1 MGLIN
6 RFDLTRII
14 REYHTPYF
22 FETGTWKGDAV
33 AYALESPFTKIIS
46 IEIIP
51 EIAIEAGKRFLSTD
65 KVKIIEGNSVDV
77 MAKELPKLNGNC
89 VFWLD
94 AHFPGADAGM
104 TDYDAI
110 EDEETRLP
118 LAKEVEI
125 IKTTRAGFNDVL
137 IIDDLRIYEDGPYQ
151 NGLVPPNAM
160 PGGARSISF
169 VYQYFET
176 THYIFKSFL
185 DEGYILLFPK
195 KSYNR
200 NHFKLSGLF
209 KKKPVVADH
218 YLLDKN

>member
-33 AYALESPFTKIIS
+33 AYALKSPFAKIIS
-46 IEIIP
+46 TEIIP
-51 EIAIEAGKRFLSTD
+51 QIALKAGKRFLSTD

-77 MAKELPKLNGNC
+77 MAEELPKLNGNC

-94 AHFPGADAGM
+94 AHFPGADAGI

-118 LAKEVEI
+118 LAKEVAV
-125 IKTTRAGFNDVL
+125 IKTTRTHFNDVL
-137 IIDDLRIYEDGPYQ
+137 IIDDLRIYEDGPFEKGNSPTDSLPRKNRNIHFIYE
-151 NGLVPPNAM
+151 
-160 PGGARSISF
+160 
-169 VYQYFET
+169 YFSAS
-176 THYIFKSFL
+176 HVILKSYL
-185 DEGYILLFPK
+185 DEGYVLLFPK
-195 KSYNR
+195 SVYQLQQKNPDS
-200 NHFKLSGLF
+200 LIG
-209 KKKPVVADH
+209 KKGVEQDL
-218 YLLDKN
+218 YLV